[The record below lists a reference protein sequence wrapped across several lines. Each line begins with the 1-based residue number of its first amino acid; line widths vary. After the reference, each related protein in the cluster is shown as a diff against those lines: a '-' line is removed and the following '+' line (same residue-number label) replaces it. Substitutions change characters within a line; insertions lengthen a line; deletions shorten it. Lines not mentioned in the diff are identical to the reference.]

1 MIARRWIGRVP
12 AERREAYIAY
22 LERTGLPDYAATPGH
37 RSTLALHRTQEGIT
51 TFELTTMWD
60 SVDAIRAFAGDDIS
74 LARYYPEDPDFLLE
88 LPERVDHWEVVDV
101 TARSP
106 LGPD

>member
-1 MIARRWIGRVP
+1 MIARRWVGRVT

-22 LERTGLPDYAATPGH
+22 LEQTGLADYAATPGH
-37 RSTLALHRTQEGIT
+37 RSTLALYRTQDGVT
-51 TFELTTMWD
+51 TFELTTLWD
-60 SVDAIRAFAGDDIS
+60 SVDAIRAFAGDDIT

-88 LPERVDHWEVVDV
+88 LPERVEHWEVVDA